1 MLLARVKEPIVSTAK
16 VENLTGKKLLLVEII
31 SGGGRGLQGTGRHL
45 VCLDAVGAG
54 MGELV
59 LAVQGSSARMA
70 PEMGDTPT
78 DAVIIGIIDSMHAG
92 GQRLEVS
99 EHGEDENPG

>member
-16 VENLTGKKLLLVEII
+16 LPNLGGKKLLLVEILT
-31 SGGGRGLQGTGRHL
+31 SRPQGLQGTGRHL

-54 MGELV
+54 PGELV

-70 PEMGDTPT
+70 EDMKDAPT
-78 DAVIIGIIDSMHAG
+78 DAVIVGIIDSLQAAG
-92 GQRLEVS
+92 RSLDLSAG
-99 EHGEDENPG
+99 

>member
-16 VENLTGKKLLLVEII
+16 VERLKGEKLLLVEIVT
-31 SGGGRGLQGTGRHL
+31 SRHRQLQGTGRHL

-54 MGELV
+54 PGELV

-70 PEMGDTPT
+70 GEKKDLPT
-78 DAVIIGIIDSMHAG
+78 DAMIVGIVDSLRAEG
-92 GQRLEVS
+92 EELQLLAEREAQR
-99 EHGEDENPG
+99 G

>member
-16 VENLTGKKLLLVEII
+16 VHNLAGKKLLLVEIFTA
-31 SGGGRGLQGTGRHL
+31 GPQGLRGTGRHL

-54 MGELV
+54 SGELV

-70 PEMGDTPT
+70 EDMGDAPT
-78 DAVIIGIIDSMHAG
+78 DAVIVGIIDSLHAAG
-92 GQRLEVS
+92 RLLEMP
-99 EHGEDENPG
+99 EG